1 MIVFVLELT
10 KDGKVIKQGNF
21 TYKIIYTYIDK
32 GVI

>member
-21 TYKIIYTYIDK
+21 TYKIRISLFLL
-32 GVI
+32 

>member
-21 TYKIIYTYIDK
+21 TYKIRLSLFCYD
-32 GVI
+32 

>member
-21 TYKIIYTYIDK
+21 TYKIRISLFCYD
-32 GVI
+32 